1 MISKALVAVATGLA
15 TVGGGAALTVS
26 SAQDQPITRTELL
39 RTDVAGIAGKEVV
52 IYVADVKP
60 GGAGGKH
67 THYGDEFVYV
77 LEGVLVVE
85 PVGKQSITLKMGNA
99 GHLTPDVVHAARNG
113 SVSESAKVLVILV
126 VDKGKPLAEAVK

>member
-85 PVGKQSITLKMGNA
+85 PVGKPAIALKPGET
-99 GHLTPDVVHAARNG
+99 GHFTPDIVHAAKNASDSAG
-113 SVSESAKVLVILV
+113 AKVLVVLLV
-126 VDKGKPLAEAVK
+126 EQGKPLA